1 MPGQDTLIKVNGAIS
16 VVKLLEISGTEIRYK
31 KSDFPDGPTYIENK
45 SGIRTIIFSN
55 GTREEITASAP
66 AVQPA
71 PTLSQQAPPETGGDY
86 YGGPVTPRYKIQ
98 MYGSRYVYNNHSIGE
113 RELHRVLQETK
124 DKELLA
130 LVQDSKDAHKM
141 KFIGFAAIPLGIASL
156 VVFSNSYNPRSAK
169 FSSGKLATSGLLLC
183 GAIAC
188 PIISGIYS
196 HRRTACNRQAIRIY
210 NQKY

>member
-1 MPGQDTLIKVNGAIS
+1 MSAQDTLIKVNG
-16 VVKLLEISGTEIRYK
+16 VVAAVKILEISSAEIRYK
-31 KSDFPDGPTYIENK
+31 KADFPDGPTYVENK
-45 SGIRTIIFSN
+45 SGIKTIIFSN
-55 GTREEITASAP
+55 GTREEITVP
-66 AVQPA
+66 VQPA
-71 PTLSQQAPPETGGDY
+71 PAITIQQAPPETGGDY
-86 YGGPVTPRYKIQ
+86 YSGPVTPKYKIQ
-98 MYGSRYVYNNHSIGE
+98 AYGNRYVYNNRTISE
-113 RELHRVLQETK
+113 RELHRVLQDTK

-141 KFIGFAAIPLGIASL
+141 KFIGFGAIPLGIASL
-156 VVFSNSYNPRSAK
+156 VVFSNSYSTRAAK

-196 HRRTACNRQAIRIY
+196 HRRTAYNRIAIKVY